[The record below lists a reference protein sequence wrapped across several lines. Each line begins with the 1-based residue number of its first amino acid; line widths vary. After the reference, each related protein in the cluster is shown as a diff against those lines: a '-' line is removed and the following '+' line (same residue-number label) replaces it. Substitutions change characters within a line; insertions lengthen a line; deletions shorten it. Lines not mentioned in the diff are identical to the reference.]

1 MTDSTVTPL
10 VQPGMFNDVLTE
22 VLRNGAQR
30 LLAHAVES
38 EVSSFIDAHAG
49 ERLDDGR
56 ARIVRHGHLPERD
69 IQTGIGSV
77 RVCQPRVR
85 DRAPD
90 ITGDGSARIH
100 FSPGILPKHAR
111 RTKSLDAVLPVLYLK
126 GISAGSLQD
135 ALSTL
140 LGPDAPNL
148 SSDTVLR
155 LRKSWQEELQQW
167 RGRNLSARRYVYIWA
182 DGIYF
187 QARMED
193 QSQCMLVIIG
203 ATPEGKKELV
213 GFVSGYRESAQSWA
227 ELLID
232 LKARGLAHPPLLAI
246 GDGALGFWSA
256 LGKVF
261 PTTRQQRCWVHKT
274 ANILNNMPKAMQAR
288 VKADLHDIWMA
299 ESRLE
304 AEKALSVFRE
314 KYQAKY
320 PKAVERLTRVE
331 DELLAFYDFP
341 AEHRTHIRTTN
352 PIESTFA
359 TVRHRTKRSKGCLS
373 MATMKL
379 TVFKVIKEAEKTW
392 LRLRGKNQL
401 PKLITGVKR
410 PERASIRTKDST
422 FEWMKLGA
430 QVKRAL
436 GNSV

>member
-1 MTDSTVTPL
+1 MTDSIVTPL
-10 VQPGMFNDVLTE
+10 VQPEAFSDLLTD

-30 LLAHAVES
+30 LLAHAVEA
-38 EVSSFIDAHAG
+38 EVSSFIEAHAD

-56 ARIVRHGHLPERD
+56 ARIVRHGHLPERG
-69 IQTGIGSV
+69 IQTGIGAV
-77 RVCQPRVR
+77 RVRQPRVR
-85 DRAPD
+85 DRAE
-90 ITGDGSARIH
+90 DGLAKIH
-100 FSPGILPKHAR
+100 FSPSILPKHAR

-126 GISAGSLQD
+126 GISAGNFQD
-135 ALSTL
+135 ALSAL

-155 LRKSWQEELQQW
+155 LCKSWKEELQHW
-167 RGRNLSARRYVYIWA
+167 RGRTLSARRYVYIWA

-232 LKARGLAHPPLLAI
+232 LKARGLADPPLLAI

-261 PTTRQQRCWVHKT
+261 PATRQQRCWVHKT
-274 ANILNNMPKAMQAR
+274 ANILNDMPKAMQAK
-288 VKADLHDIWMA
+288 VKADLHNIWRA
-299 ESRLE
+299 ESRLA
-304 AEKALSVFRE
+304 AENALSVFCE

-320 PKAVERLTRVE
+320 PKAAERLTRDE

-341 AEHRTHIRTTN
+341 AEHWTHIRTTN
-352 PIESTFA
+352 PIEPAF
-359 TVRHRTKRSKGCLS
+359 
-373 MATMKL
+373 
-379 TVFKVIKEAEKTW
+379 
-392 LRLRGKNQL
+392 
-401 PKLITGVKR
+401 PK
-410 PERASIRTKDST
+410 
-422 FEWMKLGA
+422 
-430 QVKRAL
+430 
-436 GNSV
+436 

>member
-1 MTDSTVTPL
+1 MTDSTVTPF
-10 VQPGMFNDVLTE
+10 VQPGAFSDVLTE

-38 EVSSFIDAHAG
+38 EVSSFIEAHAD
-49 ERLDDGR
+49 ERLNDGR

-85 DRAPD
+85 DRVK
-90 ITGDGSARIH
+90 DGSAKIH
-100 FSPGILPKHAR
+100 FSPRILPKHAR

-126 GISAGSLQD
+126 GISAGNFQD
-135 ALSTL
+135 ALSAL

-155 LRKSWQEELQQW
+155 LRKSWKEELQHW
-167 RGRNLSARRYVYIWA
+167 RDRNLSARRYVYIWA

-213 GFVSGYRESAQSWA
+213 GFISGYRESAQSWA

-232 LKARGLAHPPLLAI
+232 LKANGLAEPPLLAI

-274 ANILNNMPKAMQAR
+274 ANILNDTPKALQAK
-288 VKADLHDIWMA
+288 VKADLHNIWMA

-320 PKAVERLTRVE
+320 PKAVERLTKDE

-341 AEHRTHIRTTN
+341 AEHWVHIRTTN

-373 MATMKL
+373 MATMEL
-379 TVFKVIKEAEKTW
+379 MVFKMIKEAEKTW

-401 PKLITGVKR
+401 PKLIIGVKFNDGV
-410 PERASIRTKDST
+410 EQQNHHNQNA
-422 FEWMKLGA
+422 A
-430 QVKRAL
+430 
-436 GNSV
+436 

>member
-1 MTDSTVTPL
+1 MTDSTVTPF
-10 VQPGMFNDVLTE
+10 VQPGAFSDVLTE

-38 EVSSFIDAHAG
+38 EVSSFIEAHAD
-49 ERLDDGR
+49 ERLNDGR

-85 DRAPD
+85 DRVK
-90 ITGDGSARIH
+90 DGSAKIH
-100 FSPGILPKHAR
+100 FSPRILPKHAR

-126 GISAGSLQD
+126 GISAGNFQD
-135 ALSTL
+135 ALSAL

-155 LRKSWQEELQQW
+155 LRKSWKEELQQW

-213 GFVSGYRESAQSWA
+213 GFISGYRESAQSWA

-232 LKARGLAHPPLLAI
+232 LKANGLAEPPLLAI

-274 ANILNNMPKAMQAR
+274 ANILNDMPKAMQAK
-288 VKADLHDIWMA
+288 VKADLHNIWMA

-314 KYQAKY
+314 KYQTKY
-320 PKAVERLTRVE
+320 PKAAERLTKDE

-341 AEHRTHIRTTN
+341 AEHWVHIRTTN

-373 MATMKL
+373 MATMEL
-379 TVFKVIKEAEKTW
+379 MVFKMIKEAEKTW

-401 PKLITGVKR
+401 PKLIIGVKFNDGV
-410 PERASIRTKDST
+410 EQQKHHNQNA
-422 FEWMKLGA
+422 A
-430 QVKRAL
+430 
-436 GNSV
+436 

>member
-1 MTDSTVTPL
+1 MTNSTVTPL
-10 VQPGMFNDVLTE
+10 VQPGAFSDLLTE
-22 VLRNGAQR
+22 VLRSGAQR
-30 LLAHAVES
+30 LLAHAVEA
-38 EVSSFIDAHAG
+38 EVSGFIDAHAG

-56 ARIVRHGHLPERD
+56 ARMVRHGHLPERD
-69 IQTGIGSV
+69 IQTGIGAV
-77 RVCQPRVR
+77 RVQQPRVR
-85 DRAPD
+85 DRGED
-90 ITGDGSARIH
+90 SSARIH
-100 FSPGILPKHAR
+100 FSPSILPKHAR
-111 RTKSLDAVLPVLYLK
+111 RTKSLDAVLPILYLK
-126 GISAGSLQD
+126 GISSGSFQD
-135 ALSTL
+135 ALSAL
-140 LGPDAPNL
+140 LGPEAPNL
-148 SSDTVLR
+148 SSDTILR
-155 LRKSWQEELQQW
+155 LRKSWEEDLAHW
-167 RGRNLSARRYVYIWA
+167 RARDLSARRYVYIWA

-203 ATPEGKKELV
+203 ATPEGRKELI
-213 GFVSGYRESAQSWA
+213 GFTSGYRESTQSWS

-274 ANILNNMPKAMQAR
+274 ANILNDMPKAMQAR
-288 VKADLHDIWMA
+288 VKVDLHNIWMA

-314 KYQAKY
+314 KYQTKY
-320 PKAVERLTRVE
+320 PKAAERLTKDE

-341 AEHRTHIRTTN
+341 AEHWVHIRTTN

-373 MATMKL
+373 MATMEL
-379 TVFKVIKEAEKTW
+379 MVFKMIKEAEKTW

-401 PKLITGVKR
+401 PKLIIGVKFNDGV
-410 PERASIRTKDST
+410 EQQKHHNQNA
-422 FEWMKLGA
+422 A
-430 QVKRAL
+430 
-436 GNSV
+436 

>member
-1 MTDSTVTPL
+1 MTDSTVTPF
-10 VQPGMFNDVLTE
+10 VQPGAFSDVLTE

-38 EVSSFIDAHAG
+38 EVSSFIEAHAA
-49 ERLDDGR
+49 ERLNDGR

-85 DRAPD
+85 DRVK
-90 ITGDGSARIH
+90 DGSAKIH
-100 FSPGILPKHAR
+100 FSPRILPKHAR

-126 GISAGSLQD
+126 GISAGNFQD
-135 ALSTL
+135 ALSAL

-155 LRKSWQEELQQW
+155 LRKSWKEELQHW
-167 RGRNLSARRYVYIWA
+167 RDRNLSARRYVYIWA

-187 QARMED
+187 QARMQD

-213 GFVSGYRESAQSWA
+213 GFISGYRESAQSWA

-232 LKARGLAHPPLLAI
+232 LKANGLAEPPLLAI

-274 ANILNNMPKAMQAR
+274 ANILNDTPKALQAK
-288 VKADLHDIWMA
+288 VKADLHNIWMA

-320 PKAVERLTRVE
+320 PKAVERLTKDE

-341 AEHRTHIRTTN
+341 AEHWVHIRTTN

-373 MATMKL
+373 MATMEL
-379 TVFKVIKEAEKTW
+379 MVFKVIKEAEKTW

-401 PKLITGVKR
+401 PKLIIGVKFNDGV
-410 PERASIRTKDST
+410 EQQNHHNQNA
-422 FEWMKLGA
+422 A
-430 QVKRAL
+430 
-436 GNSV
+436 

>member
-10 VQPGMFNDVLTE
+10 VQPGAFSDLLTE
-22 VLRNGAQR
+22 VLRSGAQR
-30 LLAHAVES
+30 LLAHAVEA
-38 EVSSFIDAHAG
+38 EVSSFIEVHSS

-56 ARIVRHGHLPERD
+56 ARIVRHGHLPERG
-69 IQTGIGSV
+69 IQTGIGPV

-85 DRAPD
+85 DRAE
-90 ITGDGSARIH
+90 DGSAKIH
-100 FSPGILPKHAR
+100 FSPSILPKHAR

-126 GISAGSLQD
+126 GISAGNLQD
-135 ALSTL
+135 ALSAL

-148 SSDTVLR
+148 SSDTILR
-155 LRKSWQEELQQW
+155 LRKSWKEELQQW

-193 QSQCMLVIIG
+193 QSQCMLVVIG

-213 GFVSGYRESAQSWA
+213 GFISGYRESAQSWA

-232 LKARGLAHPPLLAI
+232 LKARGFADPPLLAI

-274 ANILNNMPKAMQAR
+274 ANILNDMPKAMQAK
-288 VKADLHDIWMA
+288 VKADLHNIWMA

-304 AEKALSVFRE
+304 AEKALSVFCE

-320 PKAVERLTRVE
+320 PKAAERLTKDK

-341 AEHRTHIRTTN
+341 AEHWTHIRTTN

-373 MATMKL
+373 METMEL
-379 TVFKVIKEAEKTW
+379 MVFKVIKEAEKTW

-401 PKLITGVKR
+401 PKLITGVKFNDGV
-410 PERASIRTKDST
+410 EQQNHHNQNA
-422 FEWMKLGA
+422 A
-430 QVKRAL
+430 
-436 GNSV
+436 

>member
-1 MTDSTVTPL
+1 MTDSIVTPL
-10 VQPGMFNDVLTE
+10 VQPGAFSDLLTE

-38 EVSSFIDAHAG
+38 EVSSFIDAHAD

-90 ITGDGSARIH
+90 STADGSARVH
-100 FSPGILPKHAR
+100 FPPSILPKHAR

-135 ALSTL
+135 ALSAL

-148 SSDTVLR
+148 SSDTILR

-213 GFVSGYRESAQSWA
+213 GFISGYRESAQSWT

-232 LKARGLAHPPLLAI
+232 LKARGLADPPLLAI

-274 ANILNNMPKAMQAR
+274 ANILNDMPKAMQAK
-288 VKADLHDIWMA
+288 VKVDLHNIWMA

-320 PKAVERLTRVE
+320 PKAAERLTKDE

-341 AEHRTHIRTTN
+341 AEHWVHIRTTN

-373 MATMKL
+373 MATMEL
-379 TVFKVIKEAEKTW
+379 MVFKMIKEAEKTW

-401 PKLITGVKR
+401 PKLITGVKFNDGV
-410 PERASIRTKDST
+410 EQHNQHNQNA
-422 FEWMKLGA
+422 A
-430 QVKRAL
+430 
-436 GNSV
+436 

>member
-10 VQPGMFNDVLTE
+10 VQPGAFSDVLTE

-38 EVSSFIDAHAG
+38 EVSSFIEAHAD
-49 ERLDDGR
+49 ERLNDGR

-85 DRAPD
+85 DRVA
-90 ITGDGSARIH
+90 DGSAKIH
-100 FSPGILPKHAR
+100 FSPSILPKHAR

-126 GISAGSLQD
+126 GISAGNFQD
-135 ALSTL
+135 ALSAL

-155 LRKSWQEELQQW
+155 LRKSWKEELQQW

-213 GFVSGYRESAQSWA
+213 GFISGYRESAQSWA

-232 LKARGLAHPPLLAI
+232 LKADGLAEPPLLAI

-274 ANILNNMPKAMQAR
+274 ANILNDMPKAMQAK
-288 VKADLHDIWMA
+288 VKADLHNIWMA

-314 KYQAKY
+314 KYQTKY
-320 PKAVERLTRVE
+320 PKAAERLTKDE

-341 AEHRTHIRTTN
+341 AEHWVHIRTTN

-373 MATMKL
+373 MATMEL
-379 TVFKVIKEAEKTW
+379 MVFKMIKEAEKTW

-401 PKLITGVKR
+401 PKLIIGVKFNDGV
-410 PERASIRTKDST
+410 EQQKHHNQNA
-422 FEWMKLGA
+422 A
-430 QVKRAL
+430 
-436 GNSV
+436 